1 MLMLHQWSACYS
13 MKLNVAD
20 FKSKD
25 MVRYTL
31 NITISGR
38 YNSNLNIFFYFFLKT
53 NLEIIFEILI
63 ALLYD

>member
-38 YNSNLNIFFYFFLKT
+38 YNSNLNIFFYFFKI
-53 NLEIIFEILI
+53 NLEILI

>member
-1 MLMLHQWSACYS
+1 MLHQWSACYS

-38 YNSNLNIFFYFFLKT
+38 YNSNLNIFFYFFKI
-53 NLEIIFEILI
+53 NLEILI